1 MKYLKLLFHRVF
13 LFLYEITAKKNA
25 NFDLENVNREIVILF
40 CLPVVNNHRQ
50 SQFLGF
56 FQ

>member
-1 MKYLKLLFHRVF
+1 MRYLKLLLHRVF

-50 SQFLGF
+50 QQFLGF